1 MTEQESRDWS
11 QFASK
16 VVDLIE
22 NETVEKS
29 CNIPI
34 ANWTVEQCLG
44 KLRAAVDSATVRQ
57 DSIESQQYEMIR
69 AAYFA
74 QLAYAKL
81 KDNTFNTKQAV
92 EFLEQCKAVRPAH
105 EPRLVVLSQC
115 FGKALSRFIDRNYSL
130 LDDMPS
136 LPFKNHFIVVY
147 PSGEARLTRDLPA
160 YAEWVIAS
168 EDEIRQAVGKA
179 KKTK

>member
-1 MTEQESRDWS
+1 MTAAEQRVKDWNEFAAEVAEHLKANTTDTKAKYQETFSLETITGGIRLLAEHIGNPQTSEQECLS
-11 QFASK
+11 
-16 VVDLIE
+16 
-22 NETVEKS
+22 
-29 CNIPI
+29 I
-34 ANWTVEQCLG
+34 AGL
-44 KLRAAVDSATVRQ
+44 
-57 DSIESQQYEMIR
+57 
-69 AAYFA
+69 A
-74 QLAYAKL
+74 QLAYTKL
-81 KDNTFNTKQAV
+81 KDRTFNAKQAV

-115 FGKALSRFIDRNYSL
+115 FGKALSCFIDRNYSL

-147 PSGEARLTRDLPA
+147 PSGEASLTRDLPA

-179 KKTK
+179 SGKDE